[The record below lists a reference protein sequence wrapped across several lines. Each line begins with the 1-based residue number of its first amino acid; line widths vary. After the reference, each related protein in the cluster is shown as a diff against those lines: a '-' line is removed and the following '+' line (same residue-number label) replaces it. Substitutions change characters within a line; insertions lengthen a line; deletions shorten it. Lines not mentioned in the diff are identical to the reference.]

1 MKRKKYLLSA
11 GCLLFILFMA
21 SVSLAAPP
29 VEQLPDQSMPA
40 MKAALA
46 QCNSGLAQC
55 KTGLNQCNTALGQ
68 CNADLAEW
76 QAHPRFSVLNP
87 RGDRPPITAVP
98 PTARLS
104 TLTGKTIAIVG
115 NYNPT
120 VVPLATAFAQAGY
133 TVIFVSDLPV
143 AAGQSPRPIQLNE
156 PGITNMFL
164 ADFEK
169 NPMVANDIIVAH
181 GF

>member
-104 TLTGKTIAIVG
+104 SLQGKTIAIVG

-120 VVPLATAFAQAGY
+120 VPPLATAFKQAGY

-143 AAGQSPRPIQLNE
+143 AAGQSPRPIDL
-156 PGITNMFL
+156 PGVVNMSL
-164 ADFEK
+164 VDFEK
-169 NPMVANDIIVAH
+169 NPMQASAIIVAH